1 MRGVAGMSE
10 REIIDYAQEMGLAAA
25 ADLLLLVGP
34 DGFAGDYELY
44 ISLERSLNEG
54 ALV

>member
-1 MRGVAGMSE
+1 MKGVAGMSE

-44 ISLERSLNEG
+44 IILERSLNEG